1 MRTAT
6 DVSFSLQGADARYDA
21 FCVGGRF
28 SRAAADLPGQHM
40 QVQVGG
46 RPDGKICDS
55 RIAAVYMRVSVE
67 HECVPK
73 IARIPLSSDDEKRE
87 RGTATTTET
96 EGEGEATD
104 EVLTPEEEKV
114 VRARHGLAEDGDHE
128 LEFALGASEEAE
140 AKLANLESFLVEAFQ
155 ERETGK
161 VYFSD
166 VDPEDVSE
174 GDEEA
179 KRQIVEA
186 LQDD

>member
-1 MRTAT
+1 M
-6 DVSFSLQGADARYDA
+6 
-21 FCVGGRF
+21 
-28 SRAAADLPGQHM
+28 
-40 QVQVGG
+40 
-46 RPDGKICDS
+46 
-55 RIAAVYMRVSVE
+55 SVRS
-67 HECVPK
+67 ECVPK
-73 IARIPLSSDDEKRE
+73 LERIPLSSDDEKRE

-96 EGEGEATD
+96 ETGEKGDE

-140 AKLANLESFLVEAFQ
+140 EKLANLESFLLETFQ

-174 GDEEA
+174 GDAEA

-186 LQDD
+186 LQEDD